1 MKKVV
6 LLCTLGMSTS
16 LLVSK
21 MRKAANELGI
31 DCSIVAIGEYEL
43 KKYEKEADIIMLGPQ
58 VRYLFNSLRKKVDS
72 NIPITLFK
80 KGLIRFLFIYLIN

>member
-31 DCSIVAIGEYEL
+31 VL
-43 KKYEKEADIIMLGPQ
+43 
-58 VRYLFNSLRKKVDS
+58 
-72 NIPITLFK
+72 
-80 KGLIRFLFIYLIN
+80 